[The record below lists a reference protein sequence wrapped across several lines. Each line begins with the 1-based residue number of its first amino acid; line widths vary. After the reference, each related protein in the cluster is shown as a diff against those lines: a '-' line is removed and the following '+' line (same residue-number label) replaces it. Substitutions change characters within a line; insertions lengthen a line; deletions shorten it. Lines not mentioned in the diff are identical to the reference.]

1 MTQHEL
7 ESRCSPRLAL
17 LMSSTPSAILVTG
30 GAGFIGSHWV
40 RHLLERGE
48 DLVVHLDA
56 LTYAGNLHGW
66 GKWLDHPRHAFFHGS
81 INDAALVQRLLQ
93 TYRPRAVVHLAA
105 ESHVDRSIDGPGI
118 FVETNVLG
126 TMTLLREVESY
137 WRSMAVDERER
148 FRFLHLS
155 TDEVF
160 GSLSAQ
166 DPAFCEQ
173 TPYAPRSPY
182 SASKAAADHMV
193 RAWQH
198 TYGLPTMVAH
208 SSNNY
213 GPRQFPEKLIPL
225 AIVRMLRGEPIPL
238 YGDGAQVRDWL
249 HVEDHCRALALIL
262 ERGQAGDT
270 YVLGTGREMT
280 NRALLRLLCE
290 QMDQCHPRADGGCYA
305 DFITPVS
312 DRPGHDRRYAIDPT
326 FAKQHLGWQPEI
338 SLEQGLRSTVQ
349 WYLEHR
355 DWWLQILEQGPTMTA
370 RRGVLL
376 PPTGCP

>member
-1 MTQHEL
+1 MP
-7 ESRCSPRLAL
+7 SSP
-17 LMSSTPSAILVTG
+17 PAILVTG

-40 RHLLERGE
+40 RHLLEHAE
-48 DLVVHLDA
+48 DQVVHLDA

-66 GKWLDHPRHAFFHGS
+66 GEWLDHPRHSFFHGS

-137 WRSMAVDERER
+137 WRGMAVDERAQ

-166 DPAFCEQ
+166 AAAFCEQ

-193 RAWQH
+193 RAWHH
-198 TYGLPTMVAH
+198 TYGLPTLVAH

-262 ERGQAGDT
+262 ERGQPGDT

-280 NRALLRLLCE
+280 NRDLLHLLCE
-290 QMDQCHPRADGGCYA
+290 QMDQWHPRADGGCYA

-355 DWWLQILEQGPTMTA
+355 DWWLRILEQGPTMTA

-376 PPTGCP
+376 SPSGSP